1 MKQRLA
7 LFCALALLC
16 SLLTACS
23 PAAPAAN
30 HGAGGITDNPTE
42 PSSQSSE
49 QTDTASLQPDEPK
62 ADTAYFVLDG
72 ILVGSWEP
80 TGWRSLNDPG
90 GSYEAPQSNLFCFKD
105 VLASPRYTLY
115 SKEGETGYSD
125 FALVNGGMGVS
136 GFEDGDKTALFAP
149 YANPDAGNRWPN
161 SMEIPLP
168 AAFGSELSNLTIPT
182 YGYSLRF
189 SYDSAALATNSTVDL
204 NNFGTV
210 FWSTGVVAQES
221 DTEAMRE
228 LLLAHG
234 ISSEPHFDEVAMLDL
249 DSDGEQEAVLFAN
262 TARDEGGYLAL
273 APEDGGSYSVVL
285 LRETDG
291 SYTPIFEQYLPY
303 TDDVTAHFTLRPIG
317 IFDLNGDGQYEICY
331 AMHYWE
337 SGYTA
342 VLSKTQAGWAPV
354 LRANWGM

>member
-7 LFCALALLC
+7 LVCVLALLA
-16 SLLTACS
+16 SLLIACG
-23 PAAPAAN
+23 PAAP
-30 HGAGGITDNPTE
+30 GAGGITANTTE
-42 PSSQSSE
+42 PSSQQPESTE
-49 QTDTASLQPDEPK
+49 PAPAETEAS
-62 ADTAYFVLDG
+62 AAYFVLNG
-72 ILVGSWEP
+72 IFLGSWEQ
-80 TGWRSLNDPG
+80 TGWRSVNDPN
-90 GSYEAPQSNLFCFKD
+90 GSYEASQSNLFYFKD

-115 SKEGETGYSD
+115 SKEGLSGYSD
-125 FALVNGGMGVS
+125 FALVNGGEGVS
-136 GFEDGDKTALFAP
+136 GFEDGDKQALFAP
-149 YANPDAGNRWPN
+149 YANPDAGNRWSN

-168 AAFGSELSNLTIPT
+168 AAFGSELADLTIPT

-189 SYDSAALATNSTVDL
+189 SYDNTALATNSTQDM

-210 FWSTGVVAQES
+210 FWSTGIVAQES
-221 DTEAMRE
+221 DTAAMRE

-234 ISSEPHFDEVAMLDL
+234 ISSEPNFDQVAMLDL

-262 TARDEGGYLAL
+262 TARDEGGYLSL
-273 APEDGGSYSVVL
+273 SPEDGGSYSVIL

-303 TDDVTAHFTLRPIG
+303 TDDVTAHFTLQPIG
-317 IFDLNGDGQYEICY
+317 IFDLNGDGQYEICC

-337 SGYTA
+337 SGYTV
-342 VLSKTQAGWAPV
+342 VLSQTQAGWAPV